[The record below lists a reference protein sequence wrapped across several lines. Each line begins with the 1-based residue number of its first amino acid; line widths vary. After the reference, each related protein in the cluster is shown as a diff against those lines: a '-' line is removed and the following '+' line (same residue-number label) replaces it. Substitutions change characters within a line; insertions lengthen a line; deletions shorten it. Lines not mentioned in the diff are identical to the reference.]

1 MIFPI
6 DENELENEYLDDED
20 QEVKEYEIDFVTG
33 QLTGRVV
40 EGLKAI
46 LMWAWMALQTT
57 RYRYYIYSWDYG
69 QEIEEYIGKGYTDEH
84 LSLEMLRILEEC
96 LMVNE
101 HITEIQNYEFYRNEK
116 GEVMISFSIITDYGE
131 EKINVRGNDFRIY
144 NAANDE

>member
-1 MIFPI
+1 MIFPME
-6 DENELENEYLDDED
+6 ENELENEYLNDDD
-20 QEVKEYEIDFVTG
+20 QEVKEYEIDFATG

-69 QEIEEYIGKGYTDEH
+69 QEFEEYIGKGYSDEH
-84 LSLEMLRILEEC
+84 LNLEMQRIIEEC

-101 HITEIQNYEFYRNEK
+101 HIAGIDNYEFSKNEK
-116 GEVMISFSIITDYGE
+116 GEIIISFSIMTDYGE

-144 NAANDE
+144 NAANDG